1 MHKYNQEIYLKKY
14 HQYELKINS
23 LGYPQLLALWSKDS
37 SNLLENY
44 CDFADFK
51 RKLTNY
57 LCKEENYEIEE
68 FLKNHS
74 IKESDLLRFLNK
86 NDIREMSFFKK
97 FCEKELSSL
106 IFSFDSFSEIPNF
119 FEDNIYIK
127 CIQLSNKLYSESKT
141 SYKLENFKKFQL
153 IWRNILSNNR
163 DISWIN
169 KEDLEQ
175 VQWAFSYIKKSEKSL
190 FQPLMNDICLVSQ
203 STQLIDN
210 YLYVITEIDALS
222 LGQPAEKNL
231 FLDKMR
237 RAWSQKKFRDAGKTK
252 KAYHLPLT
260 KETHKQLEFL
270 SQILNK
276 PQAQVLES
284 IIRDKYQEYS
294 NQKTGKNLY

>member
-1 MHKYNQEIYLKKY
+1 MH
-14 HQYELKINS
+14 S
-23 LGYPQLLALWSKDS
+23 LDHPQLLALWSKDS

-51 RKLTNY
+51 RKLTNR
-57 LCKEENYEIEE
+57 LCKEKDSEIEE

-86 NDIREMSFFKK
+86 NDLREMIFFKK
-97 FCEKELSSL
+97 FCEKELSPSSFGISL
-106 IFSFDSFSEIPNF
+106 TIPNF
-119 FEDNIYIK
+119 FEDNLYIQ
-127 CIQLSNKLYSESKT
+127 CIQLANKLYSKGKI
-141 SYKLENFKKFQL
+141 SYRLECFKEFQL

-175 VQWAFSYIKKSEKSL
+175 VQWAFSYIRKSEKSL
-190 FQPLMNDICLVSQ
+190 SQPLMNDICVVSQ
-203 STQLIDN
+203 NTQIIDN

-222 LGQPAEKNL
+222 LDGQPAEKIL

-237 RAWSQKKFRDAGKTK
+237 RAWSQKKFRNAGKTK

-294 NQKTGKNLY
+294 DEKTGKNLY